1 MLNQNELF
9 SFSILTIKEQ
19 NIQFSFFVKFYFIS
33 DIAQKKKMQCG
44 QEFASWHDTR
54 KLVGFVTCISIYKN
68 NNYSDMSILTRS

>member
-33 DIAQKKKMQCG
+33 DIAQKKKCSADKNLHPGMI
-44 QEFASWHDTR
+44 QENW
-54 KLVGFVTCISIYKN
+54 LVLLHVLVYTKITITQICRY
-68 NNYSDMSILTRS
+68 